1 MLRALMDKPKQIR
14 NMSVIAHVDH
24 GASHG
29 RRRAVLRIRSRMRLL
44 RAPCALLSG
53 AGARLDT
60 DPDGGRIFPRCVPPA
75 QCTGSAWVVNVAVYH
90 FRRQVHPHG
99 LAGRGGWY
107 HCYGLG
113 R

>member
-1 MLRALMDKPKQIR
+1 MDKPKQIR

-60 DPDGGRIFPRCVPPA
+60 DPAWWAHLSEMRPPT
-75 QCTGSAWVVNVAVYH
+75 QCSGSGWVVNVAVYH